1 MKNKKIIEMFD
12 KKYNQEKNYNEIL
25 RKIEKKERNMT
36 KILKYLL
43 APVCLFVIVGLMSL
57 NINNDIVKD
66 TKTSEYLYIN
76 VYTNKNDNDY
86 YLTANYLE
94 ETSKTTLSKENVR
107 VLLAR
112 YNKAMSSVPGIP
124 INFII
129 NKNISSNEI
138 DSVKISIKNGQ
149 ILEWNGNI
157 VTDLGKE
164 YALSTSK
171 TLYFDPSNNDII
183 NVIGSKDKRI
193 IFSKEIK
200 INMDEDYNYY
210 AVLNGNNDLVS

>member
-1 MKNKKIIEMFD
+1 
-12 KKYNQEKNYNEIL
+12 
-25 RKIEKKERNMT
+25 
-36 KILKYLL
+36 
-43 APVCLFVIVGLMSL
+43 
-57 NINNDIVKD
+57 
-66 TKTSEYLYIN
+66 
-76 VYTNKNDNDY
+76 
-86 YLTANYLE
+86 
-94 ETSKTTLSKENVR
+94 
-107 VLLAR
+107 
-112 YNKAMSSVPGIP
+112 MSSVPGIP

-129 NKNISSNEI
+129 NKNIFSNEI

-210 AVLNGNNDLVS
+210 AVLNGNNDLDS